1 MGAPDSRGR
10 TLLFPKNL
18 PKLPVIVGGAD
29 HERKRKIAVKC
40 LELEEMLE
48 KQGQSQSE
56 IETKVASF
64 RSLLLRQLT
73 TLNNNK
79 VRSVN
84 IHQREDETEVE
95 AEDDTEEEREEE
107 REGIR

>member
-1 MGAPDSRGR
+1 M
-10 TLLFPKNL
+10 
-18 PKLPVIVGGAD
+18 
-29 HERKRKIAVKC
+29 
-40 LELEEMLE
+40 
-48 KQGQSQSE
+48 
-56 IETKVASF
+56 ASF

-84 IHQREDETEVE
+84 IHQREDQLETEVE

>member
-1 MGAPDSRGR
+1 MVPLPFYGKVDICS
-10 TLLFPKNL
+10 LF
-18 PKLPVIVGGAD
+18 KLYFPY
-29 HERKRKIAVKC
+29 R
-40 LELEEMLE
+40 
-48 KQGQSQSE
+48 QSQSE

-84 IHQREDETEVE
+84 IHQTEDETGVE